1 MSSATPTASRA
12 VARTFERFPDHYEVG
27 WLTAS
32 GEVSYSKVTSVAV
45 GEGGEVRIE
54 LAEPSTLSGVLTSR
68 TFAAQWTDAGGN
80 GDLCLEFVPDYSVA
94 TGWWRLASSAE
105 KRDVWLRRIP

>member
-1 MSSATPTASRA
+1 MSSVKSTEPAS
-12 VARTFERFPDHYEVG
+12 VAQAFEGYPDRYEVG

-32 GEVSYSKVTSVAV
+32 GEVSYSKVTSVHL
-45 GEGGEVRIE
+45 GEGGHVRIE

-68 TFAAQWTDAGGN
+68 TFDAGWKDPGGE
-80 GDLCLEFVPDYSVA
+80 GDLALEFSPDYSA
-94 TGWWRLASSAE
+94 ARGWWRHANSSE